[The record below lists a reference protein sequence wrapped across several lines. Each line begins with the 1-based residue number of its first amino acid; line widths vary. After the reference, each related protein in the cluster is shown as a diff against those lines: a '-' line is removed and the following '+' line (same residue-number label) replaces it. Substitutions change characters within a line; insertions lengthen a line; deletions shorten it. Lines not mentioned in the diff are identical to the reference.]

1 MEEFIYRTFC
11 PETFVSVNTVVPR
24 RTNTLTGFVIL
35 FLTATAEA
43 PPSEE
48 DTITS
53 PVRNLQKKTDLF
65 QLQKVVFCFLFYFRI
80 LSEFLSHTTSHHKL
94 ATPPCSVDAAG
105 DERVSQSQE
114 AESVRGAAKRNSRVY
129 RRLGEVSHLSASLC
143 CSM

>member
-1 MEEFIYRTFC
+1 MKGEHGIFFWEEFIYRTFC
-11 PETFVSVNTVVPR
+11 PETFVSVNTVVPCK
-24 RTNTLTGFVIL
+24 TNSLKGFVIL

-65 QLQKVVFCFLFYFRI
+65 QLQKVLGVFFIYIIRI
-80 LSEFLSHTTSHHKL
+80 FIASLKRHTTSHYKL
-94 ATPPCSVDAAG
+94 ATPPRSVDAAG

-114 AESVRGAAKRNSRVY
+114 AESV
-129 RRLGEVSHLSASLC
+129 
-143 CSM
+143 